1 MTQLL
6 ILIKDLM
13 LRLMGA
19 YAEKGQ
25 EEDIEDFEA
34 EPYYVQMERL
44 VERYTQRKWSEL
56 HSAIQEATGFSNSQT
71 VFSAQR
77 ACKIICFY
85 IELVCKERLDM
96 SLWHF
101 LRWSYENKCIEARNS
116 KMLKTQVQ
124 FLEMLKQAGLL
135 RAPVYYS
142 ELTTLPAVLGYRR
155 TVNWIGTVRIHT
167 GFNDK
172 GERTF
177 HSMLMYNKN
186 GNILIAD
193 PSTRGIG
200 KRWEVGVSYDNFQ
213 YFTSLNEE
221 A

>member
-1 MTQLL
+1 MIQFITLL
-6 ILIKDLM
+6 KDLI

-19 YAEKGQ
+19 YAEKDQ
-25 EEDIEDFEA
+25 EEDEEDFKA
-34 EPYYVQMERL
+34 EPYFVLMERL
-44 VERYTQRKWSEL
+44 VERYTQRRWSDL
-56 HSAIQEATGFSNSQT
+56 HNAIQEATGFNNSQT
-71 VFSAQR
+71 VFAAQR

-85 IELVCKERLDM
+85 IELVSKERMDIGLAD
-96 SLWHF
+96 F
-101 LRWSYENKCIEARNS
+101 LRWSYENKGIEARNS

-124 FLEMLKQAGLL
+124 FVKALKQAGLL
-135 RAPVYYS
+135 IAPVYYN
-142 ELTTLPAVLGYRR
+142 ELATLPAVLGYRR

-177 HSMLMYNKN
+177 HSMIMYNKN

-200 KRWEVGVSYDNFQ
+200 KQWEVGVSYANFQ